1 MKLVKGTLYVYMK
14 IQGIENFK
22 MQLSLVD
29 VYYVRVRYLAYI
41 FHWWC
46 TASFI
51 MPRHIILDA
60 DNRMWRQ
67 QQLLL
72 CPWQTFLVT

>member
-29 VYYVRVRYLAYI
+29 IYYVRVSYLAYL
-41 FHWWC
+41 FHRCC

-51 MPRHIILDA
+51 TPRHTLLDA
-60 DNRMWRQ
+60 DNRMRRQ

-72 CPWQTFLVT
+72 CP

>member
-41 FHWWC
+41 FH
-46 TASFI
+46 
-51 MPRHIILDA
+51 
-60 DNRMWRQ
+60 
-67 QQLLL
+67 
-72 CPWQTFLVT
+72 